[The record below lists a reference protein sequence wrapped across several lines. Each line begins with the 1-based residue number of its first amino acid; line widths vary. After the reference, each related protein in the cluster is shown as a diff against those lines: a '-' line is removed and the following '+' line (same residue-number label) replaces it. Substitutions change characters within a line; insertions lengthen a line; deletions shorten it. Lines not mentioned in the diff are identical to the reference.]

1 MLSVAVAED
10 DKEKAA
16 KEEAFDVEVAITGN
30 DQMQFDK
37 KAFTVDAG
45 KKVKLTFKNMIKTL
59 KMNAV
64 SSRELAANI

>member
-45 KKVKLTFKNMIKTL
+45 KKVKLIFKNMIKTL

>member
-1 MLSVAVAED
+1 
-10 DKEKAA
+10 
-16 KEEAFDVEVAITGN
+16 
-30 DQMQFDK
+30 MQFNK

-45 KKVKLTFKNMIKTL
+45 KKVKLIFKNMIKTL